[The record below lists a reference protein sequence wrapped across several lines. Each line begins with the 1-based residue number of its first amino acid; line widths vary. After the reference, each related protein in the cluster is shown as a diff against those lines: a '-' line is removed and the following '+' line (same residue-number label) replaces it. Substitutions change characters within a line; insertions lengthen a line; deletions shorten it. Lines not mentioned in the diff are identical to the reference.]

1 VFPDQAP
8 AILTVRTVS
17 GERKVAR
24 VMVNRGGPDR
34 PLDGK
39 ELASKFADN
48 ARRALSAQ
56 EAGRLHDAIE
66 ALPDITVAHITSL
79 FRLAKLAVP

>member
-1 VFPDQAP
+1 
-8 AILTVRTVS
+8 
-17 GERKVAR
+17 
-24 VMVNRGGPDR
+24 MVNRGGPDR